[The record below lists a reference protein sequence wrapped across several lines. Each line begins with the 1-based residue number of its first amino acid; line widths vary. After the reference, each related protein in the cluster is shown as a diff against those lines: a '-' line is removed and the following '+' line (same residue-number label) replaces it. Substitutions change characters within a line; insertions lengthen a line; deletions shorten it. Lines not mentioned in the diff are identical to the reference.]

1 MGKNILIEFEK
12 FLIDIKKISKI
23 NLSTKKLNIYI
34 YIMDIKINSLDSIVP
49 NMS

>member
-34 YIMDIKINSLDSIVP
+34 YIYNGY
-49 NMS
+49 

>member
-34 YIMDIKINSLDSIVP
+34 MDIKINSLDSIVP